1 MTQNIFKKI
10 IFLSLV
16 IFVFCGAG
24 TVSASNPTIKYG
36 LSKTGDK
43 AGLKDAV
50 KGATDVPSLVGAVIN
65 AVLGLMGII
74 FFFIIFYSG
83 FRWMTARGNSD
94 AIEKSKDA
102 ILSAAIGLVIILAAY
117 AITNFV
123 FDNLTSPD
131 QTTTPTTI

>member
-1 MTQNIFKKI
+1 MFALC
-10 IFLSLV
+10 FS
-16 IFVFCGAG
+16 GAS
-24 TVSASNPTIKYG
+24 VVNASTNPTVKYG
-36 LSKTGDK
+36 LSKTADK

-50 KGATDVPSLVGAVIN
+50 KDATSVPTLVGSIIN
-65 AVLGLMGII
+65 AALGLMGII

>member
-1 MTQNIFKKI
+1 MKSYRFHKI
-10 IFLSLV
+10 LLVVVSLAV
-16 IFVFCGAG
+16 LFG
-24 TVSASNPTIKYG
+24 PTFFAKAQTPEVKYG
-36 LSKTGDK
+36 LSATGDR
-43 AGLKDAV
+43 AGLKTAI
-50 KGATDVPSLVGAVIN
+50 KGATDVPSLVGLVIN
-65 AVLGLMGII
+65 SVLGLMGII

-123 FDNLTSPD
+123 FDNLTPPD
-131 QTTTPTTI
+131 STNTTTV